1 VIDKLEFLLALARE
15 RHFGRAAAVC
25 FVTQPTLSA
34 GIKQLEEQMGV
45 LLVNRGSRFQGFTAE
60 GERVLEW
67 ARRIVGDTRAMR
79 DEINTLRHGLS
90 GRLRLAAIPTALAMV
105 AALTT
110 PYRERHPNVQFTI
123 LSRTSIEVLDLLDNL
138 EIDAGITYVENE
150 PVGRVTTVPLYRER
164 YRLLTSASA
173 PLGERDSVTWAEVS
187 QVPLCLL
194 TPDMQNRRIIDR
206 LLKSAGGESRPT
218 LESDSMILLFS
229 HVRTGRWASVMP
241 AKLAETL
248 GLTETI
254 RAIPITEP
262 EAVQTIGLVAPARE
276 PMTPLTAAL
285 VEEAKRLAPVLDDL
299 PGSGSN
305 RHRSAQRV

>member
-1 VIDKLEFLLALARE
+1 MIGKLDYVLALAQE
-15 RHFGRAAAVC
+15 KHFGRAAEAC
-25 FVTQPTLSA
+25 GVTQPTLSA
-34 GIKQLEEQMGV
+34 GLKQLEEQMGV
-45 LLVNRGSRFQGFTAE
+45 LLVNRGSRFQGFTPE
-60 GERVLEW
+60 GERLLDW

-79 DEINTLRHGLS
+79 EDIKALRLGLT
-90 GRLRLAAIPTALAMV
+90 GRLRIAAIPTTLAMV

-110 PYRERHPNVQFTI
+110 PYRERHPHVQFTVY
-123 LSRTSIEVLDLLDNL
+123 SRTSIEILDELDNL
-138 EIDAGITYVENE
+138 EIDAGITYLGNE
-150 PVGRVTTVPLYRER
+150 PLGRVNAIPLYRER
-164 YRLLTSASA
+164 YRLLTSADA
-173 PLGERDSVTWAEVS
+173 PLGNRDSVTWAEVA

-248 GLTETI
+248 GLTPAI

-262 EAVQTIGLVAPARE
+262 EAVQTIGLVVPSRE
-276 PMTPLTAAL
+276 PMKPITAAL
-285 VEEAKRLAPVLDDL
+285 VEEAKRLAPTLDEI
-299 PGSGSN
+299 
-305 RHRSAQRV
+305 

>member
-1 VIDKLEFLLALARE
+1 
-15 RHFGRAAAVC
+15 
-25 FVTQPTLSA
+25 
-34 GIKQLEEQMGV
+34 V
-45 LLVNRGSRFQGFTAE
+45 LD
-60 GERVLEW
+60 W

-79 DEINTLRHGLS
+79 EEINALRHGLT
-90 GRLRLAAIPTALAMV
+90 GRLRMAAIPTTLPMV

-123 LSRTSIEVLDLLDNL
+123 YSRTSIEILDLLENL
-138 EIDAGITYVENE
+138 EIDAGITYLGNE
-150 PVGRVTTVPLYRER
+150 PLGRVSATALYHER
-164 YRLLTSASA
+164 YRLLTSADA
-173 PLGERDSVTWAEVS
+173 PLGNRATVTWAEVA

-206 LLKSAGGESRPT
+206 LLRSAGGDPRPT

-248 GLTETI
+248 GLTDTL

-262 EAVQTIGLVAPARE
+262 EAVQTIGLVVPARE
-276 PMTPLTAAL
+276 PMTPITAAL
-285 VEEAKRLAPVLDDL
+285 VAE
-299 PGSGSN
+299 
-305 RHRSAQRV
+305 AQRVAPQLDEVERRARPRAAAIRRG